1 VALAGAPKSKSSSM
15 SLKGFD
21 AVFIFAPDSL
31 LPAYCS
37 DASVTPYF
45 TMQALYQFIF

>member
-1 VALAGAPKSKSSSM
+1 MMPGWLMASFKSWEKFAFSM
-15 SLKGFD
+15 IRFL
-21 AVFIFAPDSL
+21 SL